1 MNFITVFSR
10 FGVPRHLI
18 SLYYFIKYRCIV
30 SPRAEVELTNNLCI
44 GRGSQIGSFTKIK
57 ATAGRVVIGKRVDIA
72 TGCFLGGMPGGLVIG
87 DDCLIG
93 PNCTLLSGNYNYTR
107 IDQTIREQG
116 HSSKGTRIGDNVWI
130 GSGSV
135 IADGSDIAHGSV
147 IAPNSVVLGKIPGNS
162 IVQGN
167 PAKVIFIRR

>member
-1 MNFITVFSR
+1 MELSKNLFI
-10 FGVPRHLI
+10 G
-18 SLYYFIKYRCIV
+18 K
-30 SPRAEVELTNNLCI
+30 
-44 GRGSQIGSFTKIK
+44 GSQIGSFTKIK
-57 ATAGRVVIGKRVDIA
+57 ATAGKVDIGKRVDIA

-93 PNCTLLSGNYNYTR
+93 PNCTLLSSNYNYTLT
-107 IDQTIREQG
+107 DQTFREQG
-116 HSSKGTRIGDNVWI
+116 HTSKGTRIGDNVFI

-135 IADGSDIAHGSV
+135 IADGSNIAHGTV
-147 IAPNSVVLGKIPGNS
+147 IAPNSVVSGKIPANS